1 MRPKIV
7 LFGDSITEGSF
18 GEGGWGAALAHH
30 FARWADVL
38 LRGYSGYNT
47 RWALKVVER
56 AMEGVCPDGSA
67 PPAAVTV
74 FFGANDASLPDR
86 RSGFQHVP
94 LLEYQS
100 NLRALCGFLKE
111 RWPRTGIILITPP
124 PIDEEG
130 RLHSTERP
138 CTCPP
143 GLVLHEDETGFA
155 KGGAVAA
162 TIGML
167 LDIMPAVLVTAD
179 DLIELHEEEGGLCGL
194 NDRLETN
201 NASGTK
207 PVNGEE
213 LILPID
219 CAPSLGISGTKEIT
233 LCAVILS
240 GSSNDGKV
248 KIKKD
253 FNLILTYLWDTGDS
267 SGLPERTNESAGA
280 YAKGCKA
287 VAEELGLPVIDI
299 WSIMQGCP
307 NWEKSCLSD
316 GLHFT
321 PYGNKVLYEEVVK
334 KLRDGGLS
342 IGTLPADLPLFS
354 SIDPNDPLKSF
365 SN

>member
-7 LFGDSITEGSF
+7 LFGDSITEESF
-18 GEGGWGAALAHH
+18 GEGGWGASLAHL
-30 FARWADVL
+30 FARWADVV

-47 RWALKVVER
+47 RWALKTVER
-56 AMEGVCPDGSA
+56 AMEGVCPEGSA
-67 PPAAVTV
+67 PPAVVTV

-94 LLEYQS
+94 LPEYQS
-100 NLRALCGFLKE
+100 NLRTLCVFLKE
-111 RWPRTGIILITPP
+111 RWSGTGIILITPP

-130 RLHSTERP
+130 R
-138 CTCPP
+138 
-143 GLVLHEDETGFA
+143 
-155 KGGAVAA
+155 
-162 TIGML
+162 IQ
-167 LDIMPAVLVTAD
+167 
-179 DLIELHEEEGGLCGL
+179 
-194 NDRLETN
+194 N
-201 NASGTK
+201 NG
-207 PVNGEE
+207 
-213 LILPID
+213 
-219 CAPSLGISGTKEIT
+219 
-233 LCAVILS
+233 
-240 GSSNDGKV
+240 DG
-248 KIKKD
+248 
-253 FNLILTYLWDTGDS
+253 

-280 YAKGCKA
+280 YAKVCKA

>member
-130 RLHSTERP
+130 RLQ
-138 CTCPP
+138 
-143 GLVLHEDETGFA
+143 
-155 KGGAVAA
+155 
-162 TIGML
+162 
-167 LDIMPAVLVTAD
+167 
-179 DLIELHEEEGGLCGL
+179 
-194 NDRLETN
+194 
-201 NASGTK
+201 
-207 PVNGEE
+207 
-213 LILPID
+213 
-219 CAPSLGISGTKEIT
+219 
-233 LCAVILS
+233 
-240 GSSNDGKV
+240 
-248 KIKKD
+248 
-253 FNLILTYLWDTGDS
+253 DTGDS